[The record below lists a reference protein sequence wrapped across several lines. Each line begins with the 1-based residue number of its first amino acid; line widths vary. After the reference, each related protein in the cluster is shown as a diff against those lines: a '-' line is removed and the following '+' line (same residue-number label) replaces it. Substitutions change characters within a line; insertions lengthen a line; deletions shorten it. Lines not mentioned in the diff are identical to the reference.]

1 MSQVFARQPFDFL
14 MGLLSSATG
23 NYYIDDQ
30 NFDPYKNKYWQS
42 KICHTPKIKL
52 ADTTILENITYG
64 SDQKDINL
72 DKINQI

>member
-1 MSQVFARQPFDFL
+1 MSQVSARQPFFDLL

-42 KICHTPKIKL
+42 KICHIPQNSLL

-64 SDQKDINL
+64 SDQK
-72 DKINQI
+72 KT